1 LPATSQ
7 LEQFDIHNSYG
18 HLYVQVNKPAIKPL
32 GEAKPNTAVFRLLGT
47 AMGFEPELFAD
58 SDEELARQA
67 MVGGGG
73 PVYPPAEAFDGIEF
87 DRLLEGGP
95 VRLNVPKD
103 YAPFAD
109 GQFGTPS
116 GKCEFF
122 SQREA
127 DAGRDPLPH
136 YVPPHEDPQTRP
148 DLAAKYPI
156 QLLTPPVPS
165 FLNSSFVN
173 VDVLRKAAGEPVVE
187 LHPADAA
194 ARGITDGQ
202 PVSVYNDRG
211 RFRAKAVVGEYTP
224 DGVNVNTTTSTALT
238 DIGGG
243 ATFFDNLVEIKA
255 VSVEQ

>member
-1 LPATSQ
+1 VA
-7 LEQFDIHNSYG
+7 
-18 HLYVQVNKPAIKPL
+18 
-32 GEAKPNTAVFRLLGT
+32 
-47 AMGFEPELFAD
+47 
-58 SDEELARQA
+58 
-67 MVGGGG
+67 
-73 PVYPPAEAFDGIEF
+73 PAEAFDGIEF

-211 RFRAKAVVGEYTP
+211 RFRAKAVVGESVKPGVAVSYGIWWNQYTP